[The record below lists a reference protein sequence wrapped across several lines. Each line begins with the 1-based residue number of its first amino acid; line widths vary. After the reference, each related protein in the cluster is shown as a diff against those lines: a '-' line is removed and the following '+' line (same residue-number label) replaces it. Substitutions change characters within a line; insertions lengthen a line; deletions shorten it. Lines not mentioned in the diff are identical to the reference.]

1 MESSQIVCPL
11 CNSNNLTAKYEAKY
25 VYSYIIDSNAPGLKN
40 KEELLPFLY
49 DNREQVEARQY
60 IKCESCG
67 KQFPCF
73 FSTKS
78 NGIDYNDLQNI
89 LSNKSNFQS
98 DTVT

>member
-1 MESSQIVCPL
+1 MEPGQIVCPS
-11 CNSNNLTAKYEAKY
+11 CNSSNLTAKYEAKY

-49 DNREQVEARQY
+49 DNREQVESRQY

-78 NGIDYNDLQNI
+78 NGIDLNDLQKVF
-89 LSNKSNFQS
+89 SNDNNL
-98 DTVT
+98 

>member
-1 MESSQIVCPL
+1 MESSQILCPS
-11 CNSNNLTAKYEAKY
+11 CKSNKLTAKYEAKY

-40 KEELLPFLY
+40 EEELLPFLY

-73 FSTKS
+73 FPAKS
-78 NGIDYNDLQNI
+78 NGIDYGDLQMI
-89 LSNKSNFQS
+89 LNNNNR
-98 DTVT
+98 TN

>member
-1 MESSQIVCPL
+1 MESSQIVCPQ
-11 CNSNNLTAKYEAKY
+11 CNSNRLTAKYEAKY

-40 KEELLPFLY
+40 KDELLPFLY

-67 KQFPCF
+67 KEFPCL

-78 NGIDYNDLQNI
+78 NGIDYNDLRNI
-89 LSNKSNFQS
+89 LSNKNNLQS
-98 DTVT
+98 DIVN